1 MPVTTRRVGY
11 RGSPLASSGGLLIM
25 YNVDQGSYLSVRWA
39 SGKIG
44 SEHQSEMGQI
54 FDARA
59 QTRQRYYASLRGA

>member
-1 MPVTTRRVGY
+1 
-11 RGSPLASSGGLLIM
+11 M